1 MLVILLIAFG
11 AGDTSLSYYLQHL
24 LHVHCLLIRDIFR
37 FYPRDAMR
45 KRGLCCHPVSVC
57 LSVTLM
63 YYIQMAEDIVKL
75 IPQPGSHIIV
85 IL

>member
-1 MLVILLIAFG
+1 MPFFLVIVIVIVNYPTLILLIAFG

-57 LSVTLM
+57 LSVRHVDVL
-63 YYIQMAEDIVKL
+63 YPD
-75 IPQPGSHIIV
+75 G
-85 IL
+85 

>member
-37 FYPRDAMR
+37 FYAT
-45 KRGLCCHPVSVC
+45 LCVNAVFAVTRCLSVC